1 MGRSC
6 GMSVGGGRM
15 HSRSRLIFPEPVT
28 NSPGSSA
35 TPSVLRVRPAS
46 PPPKGPDSQATLTL
60 DPRELWIA
68 AHVPQLPLLAIRGAT
83 ASAPLVVVDAGDR
96 NPRILDADA
105 NAQAAGVQIG
115 MTLGAA
121 FAIVPELDARP
132 RDAARELALMRRLAG
147 IAATFTPQVCIEP
160 PDGLLLEIKPSVTLF
175 GGLRQLCRQLRDA
188 CRADPVLA
196 QTEVQPRFTL
206 APTALAA
213 LAAARAGARCFI
225 TDPGVL
231 PARLKPLPLATLRWP
246 EEDNTRLLGMGVR
259 TLGELLRLPRAGF
272 AKRFGVER
280 LADLDRLLGRRA
292 DPRRR
297 LVRRER
303 YRGRLDLDHELEDH
317 ERILDALRP
326 LLAELEQFLRA
337 RQRGITALQCRFH
350 HYRAAPTSCTLRL
363 ASPEANAGRLQA
375 LLRER
380 LANLRF
386 PEPVRRC
393 ELRGGALSE
402 RPLASKPLWSAGER
416 GHAPAGEMPALIEH
430 LRARLGVEAVYG
442 LRCVSEHR
450 PEHAQAVAEPVL
462 AQTTRAGDAKAVA
475 DVPSLAPFRRPL
487 WLLPAAQELASHRGR
502 PRHDGALQLLAGPER
517 IESGW
522 WDGAD
527 VQRDYYSA
535 KDAKGTYLWIYRECA
550 EPRRWFLHGIFG

>member
-1 MGRSC
+1 MHPRSY
-6 GMSVGGGRM
+6 
-15 HSRSRLIFPEPVT
+15 RLIFPEPAT
-28 NSPGSSA
+28 NFPGSA

-46 PPPKGPDSQATLTL
+46 PPPRGPDSQAALQL
-60 DPRELWIA
+60 PPRELWIA
-68 AHVPQLPLLAIRGAT
+68 AHVPQLPLLAIAT
-83 ASAPLVVVDAGDR
+83 AEVGAATSSAPLVIMDDGDR
-96 NPRILDADA
+96 NPRIIDADA
-105 NAQAAGVQIG
+105 DAQAAGVQVG

-121 FAIVPELDARP
+121 FALVPHLDARP
-132 RDAARELALMRRLAG
+132 RNAMLELALMRRLAG
-147 IAATFTPQVCIEP
+147 IAATFTPQVSIEP
-160 PDGLLLEIKPSVTLF
+160 PDGLLLEIKPSIPLF
-175 GGLRQLCRQLRDA
+175 GGLRELCRQLRDA

-196 QTEVQPRFTL
+196 QAEVQPRFTL

-225 TDPGVL
+225 TDPNVL
-231 PARLKPLPLATLRWP
+231 AARLKTLPLATLRWP
-246 EEDNTRLLGMGVR
+246 EEENARLLGMGVR
-259 TLGELLRLPRAGF
+259 TLGELIRLPRAGF

-303 YRGRLDLDHELEDH
+303 YRGRLDLDHEIEDH
-317 ERILDALRP
+317 ERILEALRP
-326 LLAELEQFLRA
+326 LLAELEQFLRT

-363 ASPEANAGRLQA
+363 AQPEANAGRLQS

-380 LANLRF
+380 LANLVL

-402 RPLASKPLWSAGER
+402 RPLESVPLWPAGER

-430 LRARLGVEAVYG
+430 LRARLGAGAVYG
-442 LRCVSEHR
+442 ITGVSEHR
-450 PEHAQAVAEPVL
+450 PENAWRVAEPAL
-462 AQTTRAGDAKAVA
+462 APVVSKVAAGDSSV
-475 DVPSLAPFRRPL
+475 SAPFHRPL
-487 WLLPAAQELASHRGR
+487 WLLHAPQELDSQRGR
-502 PRHDGALQLLAGPER
+502 PRHGGELRLLAGPER

-527 VQRDYYSA
+527 VQRDYYVASNTHGA
-535 KDAKGTYLWIYRECA
+535 RFWIYREYNTS
-550 EPRRWFLHGIFG
+550 RRWFMHGIFG

>member
-1 MGRSC
+1 
-6 GMSVGGGRM
+6 
-15 HSRSRLIFPEPVT
+15 
-28 NSPGSSA
+28 
-35 TPSVLRVRPAS
+35 
-46 PPPKGPDSQATLTL
+46 
-60 DPRELWIA
+60 
-68 AHVPQLPLLAIRGAT
+68 VPQLPLLAIAT
-83 ASAPLVVVDAGDR
+83 ALSGAATSSAPLVVVDDGDR

-105 NAQAAGVQIG
+105 NAQAAGVRIG

-121 FAIVPELDARP
+121 FALVPLLDARP

-147 IAATFTPQVCIEP
+147 IAATFTPQVSIEA
-160 PDGLLLEIKPSVTLF
+160 PDGLLLEIKPSVMLF

-188 CRADPVLA
+188 CHADPVLA
-196 QTEVQPRFTL
+196 QAEALPRFTL

-225 TDPGVL
+225 TDLGVL
-231 PARLKPLPLATLRWP
+231 PARLNPLPLATLRWP
-246 EEDNTRLLGMGVR
+246 EEDNARLLGMGVR
-259 TLGELLRLPRAGF
+259 TLGELMRLPRAGF
-272 AKRFGVER
+272 AKRFGVAR

-317 ERILDALRP
+317 ERILEALRP
-326 LLAELEQFLRA
+326 LLDELEQFLRT

-350 HYRAAPTSCTLRL
+350 HYRAAPTLCTLRL
-363 ASPEANAGRLQA
+363 ASPEASSERLRS

-380 LANLRF
+380 LANLVL

-402 RPLASKPLWSAGER
+402 RPLASSSLWPAGER

-430 LRARLGVEAVYG
+430 LRARLGVNAVYG
-442 LRCVSEHR
+442 LRRVPAHR
-450 PEHAQAVAEPVL
+450 PENAQAVAEPVL
-462 AQTTRAGDAKAVA
+462 AQATRTRDAKPAA
-475 DVPSLAPFRRPL
+475 DMPLPAPFRRPL
-487 WLLPAAQELASHRGR
+487 WLLPAPRELDSQRGR
-502 PRHDGALQLLAGPER
+502 PRHGGALQLLAGPER

-535 KDAKGTYLWIYRECA
+535 KDTKGTHLWIYRECA
-550 EPRRWFLHGIFG
+550 QPRRWFLHGIFG